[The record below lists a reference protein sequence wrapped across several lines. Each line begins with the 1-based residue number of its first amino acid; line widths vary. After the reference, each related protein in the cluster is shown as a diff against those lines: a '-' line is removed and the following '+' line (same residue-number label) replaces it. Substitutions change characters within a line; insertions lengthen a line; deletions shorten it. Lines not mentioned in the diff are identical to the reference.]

1 MKTNDEIRRENL
13 LLAIARAGKAS
24 ALAEKAGVA
33 AAYLSQIK
41 NRTPESKTGKPKAM
55 GDDVARKIER
65 ALGEAEGWMDVVHHI
80 QPKDGGSNTPDNM
93 VVLSYS
99 EHQAISDTDASKL
112 TSPQRLKAA
121 LGPLGI
127 SAETL
132 AGVVKVGAD
141 VASQWLAGEGQD
153 ITLLQ
158 AVAVQNTYGVNSVW
172 LTKGKGDPGVLVRY
186 NDEFRPLPITNW
198 QPIPVVGMAQ
208 LGDNGHWADLEY
220 PVGHGDGYVDFPT
233 RDPNAYALKCEG
245 DSMQPRIQAGEFVI
259 IEPNQPYT
267 PGDDVLLKSKDGR
280 VMVKRFLY
288 KSAGRTHVAS
298 VNNAHAPMAFTD
310 DEIEKIHFVRAIC
323 RPSAWRPD

>member
-1 MKTNDEIRRENL
+1 MKTNDEIRRDNL
-13 LLAIARAGKAS
+13 VLAISRAGKAS

-41 NRTPESKTGKPKAM
+41 NRSPESKTGKPKAM

-65 ALGEAEGWMDVVHHI
+65 ALGEAEGWMDVEHI
-80 QPKDGGSNTPDNM
+80 PPESGNPNTSNIP
-93 VVLSYS
+93 VLIPASTNRS
-99 EHQAISDTDASKL
+99 EADTDASKL
-112 TSPQRLKAA
+112 TTQQRLKAA
-121 LGPLGI
+121 FGPMGI

-132 AGVVKVGAD
+132 AGVAKVGVD
-141 VASQWLAGEGQD
+141 VASQWLAGEGPTV
-153 ITLLQ
+153 TLLQ
-158 AVAVQNTYGVNSVW
+158 AVSLQNTYGVNSVW
-172 LTKGKGDPGVLVRY
+172 LTKGKGDPGLLVRY
-186 NDEFRPLPITNW
+186 SDEYRPLPITNW

-259 IEPNQPYT
+259 VEPNQPYT
-267 PGDDVLLKSKDGR
+267 PGDDVLLKSRDGR

-288 KSAGRTHVAS
+288 KSAGRTHLAS
-298 VNNAHAPMAFTD
+298 VNNAHAPVSFTD

>member
-13 LLAIARAGKAS
+13 LVAIKRAGTAS

-41 NRTPESKTGKPKAM
+41 NRSAESKTGKPKSM
-55 GDDVARKIER
+55 GDEVARKIEK
-65 ALGEAEGWMDVVHHI
+65 ALGESEGWMDFDHI
-80 QPKDGGSNTPDNM
+80 SPKGHVPSTTENM
-93 VVLSYS
+93 LVISAS
-99 EHQAISDTDASKL
+99 ENARLGDTDPSKL
-112 TSPQRLKAA
+112 TPQQRLKAA
-121 LGPLGI
+121 VGPLAI

-132 AGVVKVGAD
+132 AGVAKVGGD
-141 VASQWLAGEGQD
+141 VASQWLAGEGPD

-158 AVAVQNTYGVNSVW
+158 AVALQNTYGINSVW
-172 LTKGKGDPGVLVRY
+172 LTKGKGEPGVLVRY
-186 NDEFRPLPITNW
+186 NDEYRPLPITNW

-259 IEPNQPYT
+259 VEPNQPYT

-288 KSAGRTHVAS
+288 KSAGRTHVSS
-298 VNNAHAPMAFTD
+298 VNNAHAPMAFSD

-323 RPSAWRPD
+323 RPSSWRPD